1 METIKKIQPQIE
13 DILTLFPGHIY
24 WKDKKGVYLGC
35 NEEHAKSLGYSSRHD
50 IVGKTDYDLCWQS
63 VAEKLREAD
72 KKVMLEG
79 KPHVFEEPLLLASGE
94 SVIYLSKKVPFF
106 DENGN
111 IIGII
116 GTSIDIT
123 ELKNKEKQLQE
134 AIEKAQ
140 EANKVKSNFLA
151 LVSHEL
157 RTPLNGILG
166 TTQILSEQ
174 VKNKKV
180 NEHIKDI
187 EQSAIHLLTLVNE
200 VLDLARLE
208 EGKLVIRENPFN
220 LFQIVDDSIH
230 NIKHRIKDKNI
241 DIFSEKDNT
250 VPSTILGDGFRIR
263 QVLLNLIG
271 NAIKFT
277 LRGKI
282 SVRFFNKKI
291 DNHKI
296 RLRFEVEDTGIGIP
310 YVMQEKIFERFAQ
323 VEGEYDRSYEGVGL
337 GLAICKQIIEAM
349 GGQIG
354 VISHPGEGSLF
365 WFEIDFN
372 IPEIQE
378 LETFSFKKNE
388 ETLVLPVDFKA
399 YALLVEDNILNQKVA
414 RILLEEL
421 NCHVDIAEDGENA
434 IRLMKTN
441 QYDIVFMDIGL
452 PDMDGLTV
460 TKKIRA
466 IEAYKGLPIIALT
479 AHSLEQDIQRCL
491 AFSMN
496 DVLTKPITI
505 QELKRVLLKWVNY
518 SVNNKIEEPT
528 LAEVN

>member
-1 METIKKIQPQIE
+1 MKTNKTQPHIE
-13 DILTLFPGHIY
+13 DILSLFPGHIY
-24 WKDKKGVYLGC
+24 WKDKKGFYLGC
-35 NEEHAKSLGYSSRHD
+35 NGEHARSLGLSSRHE

-72 KKVMLEG
+72 KKVMLTG

-106 DENGN
+106 DQNGD

-123 ELKNKEKQLQE
+123 DLKNKEQQL
-134 AIEKAQ
+134 AKAND
-140 EANKVKSNFLA
+140 ANKVKSNFLA

-200 VLDLARLE
+200 VLDLSRLE
-208 EGKLVIRENPFN
+208 EGKLVIRHSPFN

-230 NIKHRIKDKNI
+230 NIQHRIKDKNI
-241 DIFSEKDNT
+241 MIISDKDNT
-250 VPSTILGDGFRIR
+250 VPKTIIGDGFRIR

-282 SVRFFNKKI
+282 TVKFYNKKI
-291 DNHKI
+291 EKDNI

-310 YVMQEKIFERFAQ
+310 YIMQEKIFERFVQ

-337 GLAICKQIIEAM
+337 GLAICKQIIETM
-349 GGQIG
+349 HGQIG

-365 WFEIDFN
+365 WFEVEFDL
-372 IPEIQE
+372 PKTQE
-378 LETFSFKKNE
+378 LETFTFEKNKE
-388 ETLVLPVDFKA
+388 LINLPNDFKA
-399 YALLVEDNILNQKVA
+399 YVLLVEDNILNQKVA

-434 IRLMKTN
+434 LRLIKTN

-460 TKKIRA
+460 TKKVRA
-466 IEAYKGLPIIALT
+466 IEAYKALPIIALT
-479 AHSLEQDIQRCL
+479 AHSLEQDIERCL
-491 AFSMN
+491 QFSMN

-505 QELKRVLLKWVNY
+505 QELKKILLKWVNY
-518 SVNNKIEEPT
+518 SAVV
-528 LAEVN
+528 L